1 MKQPNKEDIMKKW
14 ANILG
19 PMGMT
24 GPKADWM
31 SQYANAHLDN
41 ETQRNNKIEQ
51 ILESNTDN
59 EFPSLLPIAMK
70 VASQT
75 IGQNLVSVQPMSHSG
90 MSQEEI
96 DRISA
101 EIKKENR
108 DSKIDAIVEG
118 KDYKELKPE
127 EHPDWKPGPVGNL
140 FYLDYKYGHKKTR
153 RSGKKHKKKSN
164 E

>member
-1 MKQPNKEDIMKKW
+1 
-14 ANILG
+14 
-19 PMGMT
+19 
-24 GPKADWM
+24 
-31 SQYANAHLDN
+31 
-41 ETQRNNKIEQ
+41 
-51 ILESNTDN
+51 
-59 EFPSLLPIAMK
+59 MK
-70 VASQT
+70 VAAQT
-75 IGQNLVSVQPMSHSG
+75 IGQDLVSVQPMSSG

-96 DRISA
+96 DRINA

-108 DSKIDAIVEG
+108 DGKIDAIVEG

-164 E
+164 D

>member
-1 MKQPNKEDIMKKW
+1 MKQPSKEDLLKKW
-14 ANILG
+14 SSILG
-19 PMGMT
+19 PMGIT
-24 GPKADWM
+24 S
-31 SQYANAHLDN
+31 SQLDN
-41 ETQRNNKIEQ
+41 LLQLAENQSNH
-51 ILESNTDN
+51 ILEENTKAS
-59 EFPSLLPIAMK
+59 EFPTLLPMAMK
-70 VASQT
+70 VAAQT

-96 DRISA
+96 DRINA

-127 EHPDWKPGPVGNL
+127 QHPDWKSGPVGNL

-153 RSGKKHKKKSN
+153 RAGKKHKKKSN

>member
-1 MKQPNKEDIMKKW
+1 
-14 ANILG
+14 
-19 PMGMT
+19 MGVT
-24 GPKADWM
+24 G
-31 SQYANAHLDN
+31 SQLDN
-41 ETQRNNKIEQ
+41 LSQLAENQSNHIEKTKT
-51 ILESNTDN
+51 E
-59 EFPSLLPIAMK
+59 EFPSLLPISMK
-70 VASQT
+70 VTAQT

-90 MSQEEI
+90 MSQVEI
-96 DRISA
+96 DRINA

-108 DSKIDAIVEG
+108 DGKIDAIVEG

-164 E
+164 D